1 MKIKNEKLLK
11 YLLRPDWHINSTCDL
26 IPFKFN
32 DDIDDLKEAS
42 FRIICEIYS
51 RENLYDENITREVIC
66 IGITKFLK
74 SSLKELK
81 SK

>member
-11 YLLRPDWHINSTCDL
+11 YLLRPDWHINSACDL
-26 IPFKFN
+26 ISLKFS

-74 SSLKELK
+74 SSLKELR